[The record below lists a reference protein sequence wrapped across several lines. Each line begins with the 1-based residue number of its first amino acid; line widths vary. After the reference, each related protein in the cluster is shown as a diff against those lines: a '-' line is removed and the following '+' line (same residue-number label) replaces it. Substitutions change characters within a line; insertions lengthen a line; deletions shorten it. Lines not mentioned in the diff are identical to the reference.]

1 MWNKAFIPVLGPSAF
16 QENSDDLTTAS
27 EFFVSEKDK
36 VIFLQTRTPCT
47 AALLQNYFEEILKFI
62 KDEKICEVI
71 ILTSTFAHEQHFIGK
86 SPFEFRANEYFKQR
100 EFPGFT
106 ESSSEFSIPG
116 CGFALN
122 FHQKVTNELQV
133 PSVILYSFV
142 SEGDNFLDSIQMC
155 NNVNNYL
162 KVIPTE
168 TNQKLQ
174 VKIPISWK
182 FLFGRDVTREI
193 Y

>member
-1 MWNKAFIPVLGPSAF
+1 MFNTAFIPVLGPSF

-36 VIFLQTRTPCT
+36 LVMFQTRTPCS
-47 AALLQNYFEEILKFI
+47 AALLGSYFEEMLKFI
-62 KDEKICEVI
+62 KDEKISEVV

-86 SPFEFRANEYFKQR
+86 SPFEFRANEFCKSK
-100 EFPGFT
+100 EFPGFS
-106 ESSSEFSIPG
+106 ESSPDFPIPG
-116 CGFALN
+116 SGFALK
-122 FHQKVTNELQV
+122 FHQKVTNELQI

-142 SEGDNFLDSIQMC
+142 SEGDNFLDAIQMC

-162 KVIPTE
+162 KAIPAD

-182 FLFGRDVTREI
+182 FLFGRNVTREI